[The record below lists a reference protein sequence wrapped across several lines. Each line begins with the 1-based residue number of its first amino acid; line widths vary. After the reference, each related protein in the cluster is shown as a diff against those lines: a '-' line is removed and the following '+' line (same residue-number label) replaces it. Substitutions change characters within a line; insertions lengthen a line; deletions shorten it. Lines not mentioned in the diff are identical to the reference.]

1 MSKNFEFEILTPGRK
16 LLSTSVSE
24 VVFHA
29 FDGERGVLAN
39 HENFIGRLGT
49 GALKIVRDKDDYWYL
64 VSSGVYQ
71 VREGVLTLFAM
82 HAEAADEINLSAA
95 KARIEAFDNKTT
107 DEAKIADYKRDLAR
121 LEVHKRTELVN

>member
-1 MSKNFEFEILTPGRK
+1 MSANFEFEILTPGRK

-29 FDGERGVLAN
+29 FDGERGVLSN

-49 GALKIVRDKDDYWYL
+49 GALKIVRDSDDYWYM

-71 VREGVLTLFAM
+71 VRDGVLTLFAM
-82 HAEAADEINLSAA
+82 HAESAEEINPANIKL
-95 KARIEAFDNKTT
+95 KIEAFDAKTN
-107 DEAKIADYKRDLAR
+107 DEAKIAENKRDLAR
-121 LEVHKRTELVN
+121 LEVYKRTELVN